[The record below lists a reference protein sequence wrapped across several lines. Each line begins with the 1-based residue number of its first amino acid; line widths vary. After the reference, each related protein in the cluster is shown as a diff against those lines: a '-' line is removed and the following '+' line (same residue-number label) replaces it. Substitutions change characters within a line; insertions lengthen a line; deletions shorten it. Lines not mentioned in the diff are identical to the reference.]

1 MSIVPKLILPRI
13 RSEDAN
19 KSEVLAAQLPQPQSV
34 RSRRAQLYESVPG
47 FGFRLGQFFLGDAQF
62 PPHQDSAAILLD
74 VTPEMV
80 YYAPMKKSAAS
91 QHACPFHNISEDRAR
106 RP

>member
-1 MSIVPKLILPRI
+1 L
-13 RSEDAN
+13 
-19 KSEVLAAQLPQPQSV
+19 
-34 RSRRAQLYESVPG
+34 
-47 FGFRLGQFFLGDAQF
+47 